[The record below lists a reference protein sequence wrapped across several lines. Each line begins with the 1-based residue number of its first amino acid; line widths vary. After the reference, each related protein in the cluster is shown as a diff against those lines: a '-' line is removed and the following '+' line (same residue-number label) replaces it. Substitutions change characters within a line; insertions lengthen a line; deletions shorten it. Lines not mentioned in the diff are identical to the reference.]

1 MESFLRKPFWFFL
14 FIKSDSSPQPSPKE
28 RQKIGI
34 PLLLALSGTLEKQ
47 TGLQKLVMKSWKW
60 LLKFVLLQLNYNDF
74 EMNSTIESNPLLDRL
89 PKHLKQFIKPQDYS
103 DYTPINQAV
112 WRYVMRKNVNYL
124 SKVAHSSYLEGLK
137 KTGIEIDHIPSM
149 YGMNRILTEIGWAAV
164 AVDGFIPPNAFM
176 EFQAYNVLVIA
187 SDIRQLEHIEYTPAP
202 DIIHEGAG
210 HAPIIAN
217 PEYAEYLRRFGEIGC
232 KAISSHKDYEM
243 YEAIRL
249 LSILKEAED
258 TSQADID
265 AAEKA
270 VEDLQNNMGEL
281 SEMAQIRNLHWWTVE
296 YGLIGTVDNP
306 KIYGAGLLSSI
317 GESAWCMTDN
327 VKKIPY
333 DLSAANQSFD
343 ITKLQPQLYVTPDF
357 AHLSMVLE
365 EFANKMAL
373 RTGGLSGINK
383 LIHSNALGTIELS
396 TGIQISGVFT
406 NVIEE
411 EGKPVYIQT
420 TGKTALSYRE
430 KELVGHGTS
439 KHPEGFGS
447 PIGKL
452 KGINLAIE
460 DMSPRDLSA
469 YSITESQNVTLEF
482 EGDITVK
489 GEIITGSRN
498 LHGEI
503 ILISL
508 KNCTVTH
515 GETILFQPE
524 WGNYD
529 MAIGKK
535 VVSAFSGPA
544 DVNSFDL
551 ISHVPSSKTIKA
563 RHTAE
568 RDDLEILYQTVR
580 NSRETKDTQTS
591 LEPIFEKLHTNHPND
606 WLLAIEIA
614 ELLKDRN
621 EPQLLQKVMVYLENL
636 KAKRPEVAHL
646 IAGGLDLIFDKEKA

>member
-1 MESFLRKPFWFFL
+1 
-14 FIKSDSSPQPSPKE
+14 
-28 RQKIGI
+28 
-34 PLLLALSGTLEKQ
+34 
-47 TGLQKLVMKSWKW
+47 
-60 LLKFVLLQLNYNDF
+60 
-74 EMNSTIESNPLLDRL
+74 MNASIETNPLLERL

-112 WRYVMRKNVNYL
+112 WRYVMRKNVDYL
-124 SKVAHSSYLEGLK
+124 SKVAHSSYLNGLR
-137 KTGIEIDHIPSM
+137 KTGIEIDAIPSM

-232 KAISSHKDYEM
+232 KAISSHKDYQM

-258 TSQADID
+258 TPQEKID
-265 AAEKA
+265 EAEKA
-270 VEDLQNNMGEL
+270 VSDLQNNMGEL

-296 YGLIGTVDNP
+296 YGLIGTVENP

-317 GESAWCMTDN
+317 GESAWCMTDS

-333 DLSAANQSFD
+333 DISAANQNFD
-343 ITKLQPQLYVTPDF
+343 ITQLQPQLYVTPNF
-357 AHLSMVLE
+357 SYLSLILE

-373 RTGGLSGINK
+373 RTGGLSGIQK

-396 TGIQISGVFT
+396 TGLQISGVFT
-406 NVIEE
+406 NVLEE

-430 KELVGHGTS
+430 KELVGHGTLT
-439 KHPEGFGS
+439 HPEGFGS

-452 KGINLAIE
+452 KGFNLAIE
-460 DMSPRDLSA
+460 DMSPKDLQA
-469 YSITESQNVTLEF
+469 YSIVENETVKLEF
-482 EGDITVK
+482 EGNIIVE

-503 ILISL
+503 ILISF

-551 ISHVPSSKTIKA
+551 INSVPKTTTIKA
-563 RHTAE
+563 KHSDE
-568 RDDLEILYQTVR
+568 RDDLEVLYATVR
-580 NSRETKDTQTS
+580 NIRNNDSNKTELQ
-591 LEPIFEKLHTNHPND
+591 LIFNQLKNNHPND
-606 WLLAIEIA
+606 WLLAVEIA
-614 ELLKDRN
+614 ELLTDALT
-621 EPQLLQKVMVYLENL
+621 PLLHEVIVYLSQL
-636 KAKRPEVAHL
+636 KERRPEVAHL
-646 IAGGLDLIFDKEKA
+646 ISGGLDLIFDKKAV